1 MRTRTVFQRN
11 KTSTAKSKAVS
22 DFKRCSSL
30 NASVPIERMFIARI
44 ATRCRIN
51 LDKIFVQGANAEE
64 ARQGMSYRG
73 AKRPRADHDGFNQL
87 TGSTG
92 RVWSWVPKVYATRMY
107 NLGADYQ
114 TSRIGAE
121 EAQSVAH
128 EIGKMLFADLNAR
141 GECNLLQFLSQKD
154 AG

>member
-1 MRTRTVFQRN
+1 MRARTVFQRN

-30 NASVPIERMFIARI
+30 ELSVPIERMFIARI

-64 ARQGMSYRG
+64 ARQNTYYRG
-73 AKRPRADHDGFNQL
+73 ARRPRADHDGFNQL

-114 TSRIGAE
+114 ISRIGAE
-121 EAQSVAH
+121 EAQSVAD
-128 EIGKMLFADLNAR
+128 EIGKMVFADLNAR
-141 GECNLLQFLSQKD
+141 GKCNLLQFLSQED
-154 AG
+154 VE

>member
-1 MRTRTVFQRN
+1 MFQRN

-30 NASVPIERMFIARI
+30 ELSVPIERMFIARI

-64 ARQGMSYRG
+64 ARQNTYYCG
-73 AKRPRADHDGFNQL
+73 ARRPRADHDGFNQP

-114 TSRIGAE
+114 ISRIGAE
-121 EAQSVAH
+121 EAQSVAD
-128 EIGKMLFADLNAR
+128 EIGKMVFVTPNAR
-141 GECNLLQFLSQKD
+141 GKCNLLQFLSQED
-154 AG
+154 VE

>member
-1 MRTRTVFQRN
+1 MRARTVFKRN

-30 NASVPIERMFIARI
+30 ELSVPIERMFIARI

-64 ARQGMSYRG
+64 ARQNTYYRG
-73 AKRPRADHDGFNQL
+73 ARRPRADHDGFNQL

-92 RVWSWVPKVYATRMY
+92 RVWSWVPQVYATRMY

-114 TSRIGAE
+114 ISRIGAE
-121 EAQSVAH
+121 EAQSVAD
-128 EIGKMLFADLNAR
+128 EIGKMVFADLNAR
-141 GECNLLQFLSQKD
+141 GKCNLLQFLSQED
-154 AG
+154 VG

>member
-1 MRTRTVFQRN
+1 MRARTVFKRN

-30 NASVPIERMFIARI
+30 ELSVPIERMFIARI

-64 ARQGMSYRG
+64 ARQNTYYRG
-73 AKRPRADHDGFNQL
+73 ARRPRADHDGFNQL

-92 RVWSWVPKVYATRMY
+92 RVWSWVPRVYATRMY

-114 TSRIGAE
+114 ISRIGAE
-121 EAQSVAH
+121 EAQSVAD
-128 EIGKMLFADLNAR
+128 EIGKMVFADLNAR
-141 GECNLLQFLSQKD
+141 GKCNLLQFLSQED
-154 AG
+154 VG

>member
-1 MRTRTVFQRN
+1 MRARTVFQRN

-30 NASVPIERMFIARI
+30 MLSVPIERMFIARI

-51 LDKIFVQGANAEE
+51 LDKIFVQGAKAEE
-64 ARQGMSYRG
+64 QRQNTSYRHV
-73 AKRPRADHDGFNQL
+73 KRPRGEHDGFNQL

-114 TSRIGAE
+114 ISRIGAE
-121 EAQSVAH
+121 EAQSVAD
-128 EIGKMLFADLNAR
+128 EIGKMVFADLNAR
-141 GECNLLQFLSQKD
+141 GTCNLLQFLSQEEV
-154 AG
+154 G

>member
-1 MRTRTVFQRN
+1 MRARTVFQRN
-11 KTSTAKSKAVS
+11 KTSTAKRKAVS

-30 NASVPIERMFIARI
+30 ELSVPIERMFIARI

-64 ARQGMSYRG
+64 ARQNTYYRG
-73 AKRPRADHDGFNQL
+73 ARRPRADHDGFNQL

-92 RVWSWVPKVYATRMY
+92 RVWSWVPQVYATRMY

-114 TSRIGAE
+114 ISRIGAE
-121 EAQSVAH
+121 EAQSVAD
-128 EIGKMLFADLNAR
+128 EIGKMVFADLNAR
-141 GECNLLQFLSQKD
+141 GKCNLLQFLSQED
-154 AG
+154 VG